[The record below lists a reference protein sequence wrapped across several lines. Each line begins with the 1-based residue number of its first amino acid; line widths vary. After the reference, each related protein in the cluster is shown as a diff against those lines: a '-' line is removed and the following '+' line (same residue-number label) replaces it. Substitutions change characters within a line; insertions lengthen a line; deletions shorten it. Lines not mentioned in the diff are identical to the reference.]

1 MLSAKFVLLE
11 NDKIFIIWKRAHS
24 IAHGWWQAKMR
35 KTTWWL
41 PVLLSGEIRQ
51 SFTLYNGG
59 TGDCRLLD
67 PQQKKQSA
75 GGTEQIMRHLWWEM
89 NNAGILSKNTI
100 CLHLEK
106 GPDTKCHLFISL
118 DRSYLIYPDFPA
130 VCVLFYIVPS
140 GWFSPPDCK
149 SQIHFIFYYSLWAED
164 LPEFAS
170 SFLCFNQRTL
180 SSFETLLMSASLW
193 LLSLSRGCFEQIGPL
208 ALLFAQGAPPLL
220 WQGVKSWAGIEM
232 HGRYA
237 STTVTLPG
245 EYLEL
250 QRQDVT

>member
-1 MLSAKFVLLE
+1 MRCGFSQSRPECSRPNFVLLE

-89 NNAGILSKNTI
+89 NNAGILSNNTI

-140 GWFSPPDCK
+140 GWFFP
-149 SQIHFIFYYSLWAED
+149 A
-164 LPEFAS
+164 
-170 SFLCFNQRTL
+170 
-180 SSFETLLMSASLW
+180 W
-193 LLSLSRGCFEQIGPL
+193 LQVTNPL
-208 ALLFAQGAPPLL
+208 HILLFFVSRRSSWVCILLPLFQSKDTQFIWDPLNVGQPVTSIIVQGMF
-220 WQGVKSWAGIEM
+220 WADWTFG
-232 HGRYA
+232 
-237 STTVTLPG
+237 TLVCTG
-245 EYLEL
+245 CSSLAMT
-250 QRQDVT
+250 RS